1 LEEYYQFES
10 FHSPPLT
17 DADIDAKP
25 SVLLLGQYSVGKTTF
40 VKYQLIFFIYIYIFL
55 IFHYYLIIITIIII
69 KKNTYFYCFYLINK
83 IKIFNDTFFLL
94 L

>member
-40 VKYQLIFFIYIYIFL
+40 VKYQLIFFIYIYIPYISLLFDYYYYYNYKKKIL
-55 IFHYYLIIITIIII
+55 ISIVFI
-69 KKNTYFYCFYLINK
+69 
-83 IKIFNDTFFLL
+83 
-94 L
+94 